1 MTAESSLSKESASTA
16 TAEPVAGDGDRQVLD
31 CGFDGTVPWP
41 RHIAL
46 SLQNMVVMAGLFLFP
61 GVFGAAYHLGS
72 LGIAKLYGAAF
83 VVVGFGTLL
92 QGLLRLKMPLVT
104 GPWAGS
110 LAGLLVLGKI
120 YGLGTAF
127 GSLMIASVIISVL
140 AIPVRGVSVTRI
152 VARFFNEPALFGGI
166 VLINGLGLE
175 QIAVVNWVG
184 KPGSPGF
191 GAANWVG
198 GLVALVV
205 SVALFALARGQLRS
219 MAMILGIVVGTLV
232 FVAFTPLPFTAV
244 VHGPWVTV
252 PSAFQFGFGL
262 NAISVILF
270 LVLLL
275 PPLINTLGFYP
286 MVSDWAGE
294 PVSEERMAWGVF
306 GIALTGVLAGIVGT
320 FSNAPYPENMGLL
333 RSSRVGSRWVTV
345 TAGVLFVLAGFFY
358 KIGAVFAGL
367 PSGVISAAAVVT
379 FAVIMMAGVEILGRV
394 DWTPRNIIMVGLPSV
409 LSIGGVFLSP
419 DVYAHYPLVAREVI
433 TQPLVTGPF
442 LLVILFIINKLLPK
456 RLGLAR

>member
-1 MTAESSLSKESASTA
+1 
-16 TAEPVAGDGDRQVLD
+16 
-31 CGFDGTVPWP
+31 
-41 RHIAL
+41 
-46 SLQNMVVMAGLFLFP
+46 MVVMAGLFLFP
-61 GVFGAAYHLGS
+61 GVLGLTYHLSS
-72 LGIAKLYGAAF
+72 LNIARLYGAAF

-92 QGLLRLKMPLVT
+92 QGLLKLNLPIVT

-110 LAGLLVLGKI
+110 LAGLLALGKI

-127 GSLMIASVIISVL
+127 GSLLIASVILSVL
-140 AIPVRGVSVTRI
+140 AIPIRGVSVTRI

-184 KPGSPGF
+184 KPGTTGF

-198 GLVALVV
+198 GLVALLV
-205 SVALFALARGQLRS
+205 SLALFALARGQLRS
-219 MAMILGIVVGTLV
+219 MSMILGIVVGTLV
-232 FVAFTPLPFTAV
+232 FVAFIPLPFTAV

-252 PSAFQFGFGL
+252 PTAFQFGFGV
-262 NAISVILF
+262 NAISVVLF

-286 MVSDWAGE
+286 LVADWGGERVSD
-294 PVSEERMAWGVF
+294 ERMAWGVF
-306 GIALTGVLAGIVGT
+306 GIALTGVLAGVVGT
-320 FSNAPYPENMGLL
+320 FSMAPYPENMGLL
-333 RSSRVGSRWVTV
+333 RSSRIGSRWVTI
-345 TAGVLFVLAGFFY
+345 TAGALFVLAGFFY
-358 KIGAVFAGL
+358 KIGAIFAGL

-419 DVYAHYPLVAREVI
+419 DVYAHYPLIARSII

-442 LLVILFIINKLLPK
+442 MLVILFVINKLLPQN
-456 RLGLAR
+456 LGLSR